1 MSELFVISLKWQG
14 PIRIAQL
21 LCIVQSMKW
30 SRKFEATFRIVPKE
44 ALKNSNFENNISVSA
59 SFIRIESELIENS
72 GKAFRD
78 VSLLL
83 KPVDFQVRGGM
94 QNI

>member
-44 ALKNSNFENNISVSA
+44 ALKKLHLMDKWNVRIVS
-59 SFIRIESELIENS
+59 E
-72 GKAFRD
+72 
-78 VSLLL
+78 
-83 KPVDFQVRGGM
+83 VDPPH
-94 QNI
+94 N